1 MVVRRLP
8 VSRFAPGAS
17 GRDAVSVTVHDG
29 RSNRDEALVDPDTR
43 LGAVLVRFQAAT
55 PFRVGDSLTLPD
67 GSQWPVADVRSQMS
81 LSGVWSQVV
90 TIGDPAP

>member
-1 MVVRRLP
+1 MGR
-8 VSRFAPGAS
+8 VSRFTPGGG

-29 RSNRDEALVDPDTR
+29 RSTRDEALVDAKTE

-67 GSQWPVADVRSQMS
+67 GSQWPVTDVRDRMT
-81 LSGVWSQVV
+81 LSGSWSQSV
-90 TIGDPAP
+90 TIGDP